1 MASLTGFSIKGAG
14 FFRQFSKIMNSDKF
28 SFCSLCNGFFV
39 GADNS
44 TRLCFNCSP
53 STRVSRTRRH
63 RTDRAK
69 TPPIMVRLL
78 GVKTDRG
85 MQTEPSYQDRALEF
99 EKQKAE
105 ALEDRV
111 SELKIQMA
119 RLEKE
124 LDNVVGA
131 NDEIMVKLA
140 HAEEDLEI
148 LMTPVNSEN
157 WNSGRLGAVFQQ
169 RSQCMGPW
177 RGID

>member
-1 MASLTGFSIKGAG
+1 
-14 FFRQFSKIMNSDKF
+14 MNTDKF
-28 SFCSLCNGFFV
+28 SLCSLCNGFFV
-39 GADNS
+39 AADNGS
-44 TRLCFNCSP
+44 RWCSNCSP
-53 STRVSRTRRH
+53 SSRISRTRRQ

-85 MQTEPSYQDRALEF
+85 MQTEKSYQDRALEF
-99 EKQKAE
+99 EKWKSE

-111 SELKIQMA
+111 SELKVQMA

-124 LDNVVGA
+124 LDNVVEA

-148 LMTPVNSEN
+148 LMTPVNSDK
-157 WNSGRLGAVFQQ
+157 WNSGRLGEVFKA
-169 RSQCMGPW
+169 RSGGP
-177 RGID
+177 GYGYGSPNYGDQ